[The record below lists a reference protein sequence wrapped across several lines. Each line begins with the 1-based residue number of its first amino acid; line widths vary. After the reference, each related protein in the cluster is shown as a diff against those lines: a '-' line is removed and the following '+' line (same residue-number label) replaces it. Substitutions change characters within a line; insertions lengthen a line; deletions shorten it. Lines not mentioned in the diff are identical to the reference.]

1 MTENAAPAAP
11 AKLRK
16 FPCEACGA
24 DVVWNPGAAS
34 LKCPY
39 CGAERHFPRT
49 TGEVLEHPI
58 EEALSGAHD
67 LGWGMARKAVTC
79 RGCGA
84 TTTFAAGVAASR
96 CAFCGAPSV
105 VEAPANEAM
114 VRPEGL
120 LPFRVDRDGAAGKF
134 RQWLTGLWFRP
145 NDLSQ
150 KSALSELQGVYVPFW
165 TFDAATHSAWKA
177 EAGYDYQ
184 VAVQVGERPAG
195 DAVRDADTVGA
206 GRGVLEHDFFD
217 DVPVSASKG
226 LPSDLAAL
234 DRALSHPRPGF
245 RTSRRTSRASSPRS
259 TRSARRTRFLAKE
272 RMARKSRP
280 RAAGRSRATRYRN
293 LNVRT
298 AWSAVTYK
306 NALLPVWIA
315 AYQYAGKPY
324 RFLVNGVTGQVE
336 ARRRGRGSRSRSQ
349 SRRCPPLHHPRLD
362 RQDPKQ
368 LPGGITPA

>member
-1 MTENAAPAAP
+1 MEEGAAPAAP

-16 FPCEACGA
+16 FPCAACGA

-49 TGEVLEHPI
+49 IAEVREHPI
-58 EEALSGAHD
+58 EEALAGAHD
-67 LGWGMARKAVTC
+67 LGWGMARKAVMC

-105 VEAPANEAM
+105 VEAPANESM

-120 LPFRVDRDGAAGKF
+120 LPFRVDRDAAAGKF
-134 RQWLTGLWFRP
+134 RQWLSGLWFRP

-150 KSALSELQGVYVPFW
+150 KSALSELTGVYVPFW
-165 TFDAATHSAWKA
+165 TFDAATHSAWTA
-177 EAGYDYQ
+177 EAGYDTQ
-184 VAVQVGERPAG
+184 QSVQVEENGQWVTRYETRTRWENAE
-195 DAVRDADTVGA
+195 
-206 GRGVLEHDFFD
+206 GVHEHAFD
-217 DVPVSASKG
+217 DVPVPASKG
-226 LPSDLAAL
+226 LPPDLAGSIEPFPTHDL
-234 DRALSHPRPGF
+234 ISYEPSYLLG
-245 RTSRRTSRASSPRS
+245 
-259 TRSARRTRFLAKE
+259 FLAEEYALGAKDALLRAEE
-272 RMARKSRP
+272 RMSQEIYAACSREVP
-280 RAAGRSRATRYRN
+280 GDRSRN

-315 AYQYAGKPY
+315 AYQYAGTPY
-324 RFLVNGVTGQVE
+324 RFLVNGVTGQVGGK
-336 ARRRGRGSRSRSQ
+336 APWSIAKIGCAAIAVLLLLLLIAALKGR
-349 SRRCPPLHHPRLD
+349 
-362 RQDPKQ
+362 
-368 LPGGITPA
+368 